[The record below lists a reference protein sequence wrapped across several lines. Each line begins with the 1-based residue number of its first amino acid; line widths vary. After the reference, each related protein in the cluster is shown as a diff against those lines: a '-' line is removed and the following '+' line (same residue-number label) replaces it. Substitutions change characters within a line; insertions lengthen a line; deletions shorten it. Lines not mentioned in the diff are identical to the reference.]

1 MSARDKFFQRQL
13 GATGVDAA
21 AMALGCYSMSNAYGK
36 RSDVESKK
44 VIQQAVDQGIGL
56 IDTADYYGWGHNEQ
70 LVASALQGR
79 RHQVLLS
86 SKFGYVQ
93 GEGGRL
99 SVCVAPDYLRK
110 ACDASLRRLNTD
122 HIDLYFQHR
131 LDPNVPIEDTVGAMA
146 DLVQEGKVRCLGL
159 CEVAENTLRRAH
171 AVHPITA
178 VQAEYSLWTRDVEA
192 RMCDVYDELG
202 VTLMAFSPLGRGM
215 LTGRLRSIDQLEPK
229 DVRRHFP
236 RFSPQNFPKNVALVD
251 RLGAIANE
259 MNCTLSQLAL
269 TWLFNRNP
277 KMIAIC
283 GADTLAFLAENL
295 GALEIRLSEAR
306 IAEIG
311 EMFAPGNV
319 SGDRYGAALM
329 GMLDR

>member
-1 MSARDKFFQRQL
+1 MSM
-13 GATGVDAA
+13 T
-21 AMALGCYSMSNAYGK
+21 
-36 RSDVESKK
+36 
-44 VIQQAVDQGIGL
+44 
-56 IDTADYYGWGHNEQ
+56 
-70 LVASALQGR
+70 
-79 RHQVLLS
+79 S
-86 SKFGYVQ
+86 S
-93 GEGGRL
+93 
-99 SVCVAPDYLRK
+99 
-110 ACDASLRRLNTD
+110 
-122 HIDLYFQHR
+122 
-131 LDPNVPIEDTVGAMA
+131 
-146 DLVQEGKVRCLGL
+146 
-159 CEVAENTLRRAH
+159 
-171 AVHPITA
+171 
-178 VQAEYSLWTRDVEA
+178 
-192 RMCDVYDELG
+192 
-202 VTLMAFSPLGRGM
+202 
-215 LTGRLRSIDQLEPK
+215 
-229 DVRRHFP
+229 
-236 RFSPQNFPKNVALVD
+236 NVALVD